1 MGARGLPPNDL
12 IICPSPSEVKG
23 LVDIPHHFVS
33 LLISMKITSA
43 GATNIGRKRKANQDS
58 FLMEPG
64 SRLFVVA
71 DGMGGH
77 AGGETASKLTVETVV
92 QSILND
98 KASSLSMEPGDL
110 VMGAVHRA
118 NTAVYSTAEK
128 NKALAGMGTTV
139 VTMYFDAGKLFIGHV
154 GDSRVYMARKNQIWQ
169 MTKDHSLVNEKLKS
183 GLITRDQL
191 KKDRSRN
198 VITRSVGFESS
209 VLVDIYQKEVNAGEL
224 YLACSDGLSGLVDD
238 LELIQQIDA
247 LAWGTDDLMPL
258 VNDLIDRAN
267 KNGGD
272 DNITCVVA
280 RVDRS

>member
-1 MGARGLPPNDL
+1 MATIFLAGLFFDFPNL
-12 IICPSPSEVKG
+12 
-23 LVDIPHHFVS
+23 FVS

-43 GATNIGRKRKANQDS
+43 GATNIGRKRKVNQDS

-98 KASSLSMEPGDL
+98 KNSSLNMDPADL
-110 VMGAVHRA
+110 IMGAIHRA

-128 NKALAGMGTTV
+128 NKALSGMGTTV
-139 VTMYFDAGKLFIGHV
+139 VSMYFSGGRIFVGHV

-169 MTKDHSLVNEKLKS
+169 VTKDHSLVNEKLKA
-183 GLITRDQL
+183 GIITRDQL
-191 KKDRSRN
+191 KKDKARN

-209 VLVDIYQKEVNAGEL
+209 VLVDVYQKEVSSGDL
-224 YLACSDGLSGLVDD
+224 YLACSDGLSGMVDD
-238 LELIQQIDA
+238 LEIIKTIDE
-247 LAWGTDDLMPL
+247 LAWESDDLTPL
-258 VNDLIDRAN
+258 VNMMIDKAN
-267 KNGGD
+267 ANGGD
-272 DNITCVVA
+272 DNVTCVVA
-280 RVDRS
+280 RIDRT